1 MQSLPQSDCTASNSR
16 SNDAVIRVYDDG
28 GTVIQTH
35 YHEGEFKSGELLLTS
50 RRSSPKANA
59 HDSAF
64 IGDHEARKLITN
76 ALNFSSAPHNEALSA
91 AMCVSRLMS
100 STVPAFKL
108 QGA

>member
-1 MQSLPQSDCTASNSR
+1 MPCAPLASLSSAALTSFGNPLASAKASAPIDKMNWDWICIVPVYSGFMQSLPQSDCTASNSR

-59 HDSAF
+59 HDS
-64 IGDHEARKLITN
+64 
-76 ALNFSSAPHNEALSA
+76 
-91 AMCVSRLMS
+91 
-100 STVPAFKL
+100 
-108 QGA
+108 